1 LFIKVLTV
9 AVAQSRRKP
18 DNKQPDSTMAEKI
31 EFSAS
36 ATSDSDS
43 GRFNKEN
50 AKAQATPVVSEKS
63 DTFESPSD
71 PDRDYGDNPFS
82 DPDVA
87 DYYVALYEKSQ
98 YECRHVFDPTLEWSK
113 EEERKLVRK
122 LDWHVCL
129 WACIMFFAL
138 QVDRG
143 NLSQAVSDNLL
154 EQLNL
159 TTNGEQF
166 FLSSTIS
173 DWISSSSS
181 FYLLSYCF
189 SIYSR
194 C

>member
-1 LFIKVLTV
+1 
-9 AVAQSRRKP
+9 
-18 DNKQPDSTMAEKI
+18 MAEKI

-43 GRFNKEN
+43 GKFNKEN
-50 AKAQATPVVSEKS
+50 PKAQATPVVSEKS
-63 DTFESPSD
+63 DTFEAPSD
-71 PDRDYGDNPFS
+71 RDRDYGDNPFS

-87 DYYVALYEKSQ
+87 DYYATLYEKSQ

-154 EQLNL
+154 EQLHL
-159 TTNGEQF
+159 TTNGEPF
-166 FLSSTIS
+166 FLRSTIP
-173 DWISSSSS
+173 DRISSSSS
-181 FYLLSYCF
+181 FHLVRYCFYLLKMLMLDRF
-189 SIYSR
+189 QPR
-194 C
+194 